1 MAGVIFSNRLTDITY
16 QYILPVLVDGISNSN
31 VFTSRMLSNVEDW
44 EGVSFQVPVQIAFSQ
59 TGGSFNGM
67 DAFSTAVTN
76 NTRQASFYITGYDQ
90 SITVPG
96 IEAAV
101 NENSDS
107 QAIKLFTAK
116 ADEARISAADG
127 IGTLFYSFGLGK
139 DFDGLGNIID
149 SGTNAPTYGGL
160 TRATYPFL
168 VADVTS
174 VTNNTIT
181 LDYLSSEFDNA
192 SAASSTSESP
202 TLGLTTKS
210 IWTFVEGLL
219 IPMVSARYEAIS
231 AGRGYDRID
240 GKTPMGTT
248 VPAGDASLSGVA
260 GFIAITYRGRPL
272 VADDKATA
280 QTFFWVNEKYLH
292 FHTQKSSELREISS
306 TVESMEGFYEDVPFP
321 SAFQFREMMSAINQ
335 FGKVGVLILLG
346 NLIDRQPRRNSK
358 LIAIT
363 GN

>member
-1 MAGVIFSNRLTDITY
+1 MAGTIFSNRLTDITY
-16 QYILPVLVDGISNSN
+16 QYILPVLIDGVSNSN
-31 VFTSRMLSNVEDW
+31 VFTARMLSNTQDW
-44 EGVSFQVPVQIAFSQ
+44 EGVSYQVPVQIAFSQ

-76 NTRQASFYITGYDQ
+76 NTRQASFFITGFDQ
-90 SITVPG
+90 PITIPG

-101 NENSDS
+101 NSNSDS

-116 ADEARISAADG
+116 ADEAKISAADA
-127 IGTLFYSFGLGK
+127 IGTQFYSFGLGK
-139 DFDGLGNIID
+139 DFDGLGNIVD
-149 SGTNAPTYGGL
+149 NGTTSPTYGGL
-160 TRATYPFL
+160 LRSTYPFL

-174 VTNNTIT
+174 VANNTIT
-181 LDYLSSEFDNA
+181 LDYLGSEFDNA

-202 TLGLTTKS
+202 TMGLCAKN
-210 IWTFVEGLL
+210 IWTFIEGLL
-219 IPMVSARYEAIS
+219 VPMISARYEAL
-231 AGRGYDRID
+231 AVRGYNRVD
-240 GKTPMGTT
+240 GGTPMGTS
-248 VPAGDASLSGVA
+248 VPEGSSELSGSA
-260 GFIAITYRGRPL
+260 GFISITFRGRPI

-280 QTFFWVNEKYLH
+280 QTFFWINEKYLA

-306 TVESMEGFYEDVPFP
+306 TVESMEGFYDDVPFP
-321 SAFQFREMMSAINQ
+321 SAFQFRDMMSAINQ

-346 NLIDRQPRRNSK
+346 NLIDKQPRRNGK

>member
-1 MAGVIFSNRLTDITY
+1 MAGTVFTNRLTDITY
-16 QYILPVLVDGISNSN
+16 QYILPILIDGVSNSN
-31 VFTSRMLSNVEDW
+31 VFTSRMLNSVEDW
-44 EGVSFQVPVQIAFSQ
+44 EGVSFQVPVQVAFSQ
-59 TGGSFNGM
+59 TGGSFQGM
-67 DAFSTAVTN
+67 DPFSTATTN
-76 NTRQASFYITGYDQ
+76 NTRQASFYVTGYNQ
-90 SITVPG
+90 PVTIPG

-101 NENSDS
+101 NSNTDS
-107 QAIKLFTAK
+107 QAIKLYTAK
-116 ADEARISAADG
+116 LDEARISAADG
-127 IGTLFYSFGLGK
+127 IGTQFYSFGLGK
-139 DFDGLGNIID
+139 DFDGLGNIVD

-160 TRATYPFL
+160 SRSLYPFL

-174 VTNNTIT
+174 VTNGVIT
-181 LDYLSSEFDNA
+181 LDYLSSEFDNS

-202 TLGLTTKS
+202 TMGVTPKN

-219 IPMVSARYEAIS
+219 IPMVSARYEAM
-231 AGRGYDRID
+231 AVRGYDRVD

-248 VPAGDASLSGVA
+248 VPQGDASLSGSA

-280 QTFFWVNEKYLH
+280 QTFFWLNEKYLK
-292 FHTQKSSELREISS
+292 FHVQKSDELREIGSG
-306 TVESMEGFYEDVPFP
+306 VEDMEGFYEDVPFP
-321 SAFQFREMMSAINQ
+321 SAFQFRDMMSAINQ

-346 NLIDRQPRRNSK
+346 NLIDKQPRRNGK